1 MNDANESESESEGKS
16 SIVAK
21 CGKCL
26 TLSLVMMMM
35 YTKESYHR
43 CAFEILSQ
51 PWQSEGNHIFSV
63 FFERGMFLYF
73 PFPLDLTLP
82 LNFVSYISS

>member
-1 MNDANESESESEGKS
+1 MSDANESESEGKS
-16 SIVAK
+16 SIVVK

-51 PWQSEGNHIFSV
+51 PWQSEGNHIFLFF
-63 FFERGMFLYF
+63 FFERGMLLYF